1 MPAGDAVNILS
12 KVSESRH
19 ALYILQRL
27 DSYPSLKKRIF
38 GLIYEIWQ
46 FYLKISGYGIS
57 KVIDPDKTYRVNP
70 NRIIYSTRRAF
81 NIFLHKGKVIGGDWD
96 LAKNR
101 KAFEDSDVY
110 QAFCQRFLNQKSWQ
124 ETEFYHRVVAE
135 ISNGRIKWG
144 CKCREEFDDR
154 CKELDELYQSV
165 RDSGYKTQGGLRSC
179 SRDLFKEDEVTV
191 SIARTGEL
199 LFTNGRHRLSIAK
212 LLDIEV
218 IPVKVTVRHPK
229 WVKFCQQIL
238 AYAESQPVRK
248 VYDPLTHPDLADI
261 PSVYRGD
268 RFNIIKQNLSAR
280 TGTVLDIGAHWGY
293 FCHKFEDEGFD
304 CYAVEN
310 NPIHFYFLNKLRE
323 AENKK
328 FKVIYG
334 SIFDY
339 KERVDFDVVLALNI
353 FHHFLKFKDS
363 YLKLI
368 KLLERLEMKELFF
381 QADIADSPQMK
392 NAYKNYSPNDFVAFI
407 LKHSCLRETQY
418 IGESQNRRPI
428 YKLYR

>member
-1 MPAGDAVNILS
+1 MNILS

-19 ALYILQRL
+19 ILYILQRL
-27 DSYPSLKKRIF
+27 DSYPSLKKRVF
-38 GLIYEIWQ
+38 SLIYEIWQ
-46 FYLKISGYGIS
+46 FYLKISGYAIS
-57 KVIDPDKTYRVNP
+57 KVIDLDKTYWVNP

-81 NIFLHKGKVIGGDWD
+81 NIFLHKGKVIGGNWD

-135 ISNGRIKWG
+135 ISSGKIKWG

-154 CKELDELYQSV
+154 CKKLDELYQSV
-165 RDSGYKTQGGLRSC
+165 RDNGYETQGELGSRY
-179 SRDLFKEDEVTV
+179 RDLFKEDEVTV

-212 LLDIEV
+212 LLGIEA
-218 IPVKVTVRHPK
+218 IPVKVTVRHQK
-229 WVKFCQQIL
+229 WVKFRKQIL

-248 VYDPLTHPDLADI
+248 IYDPLPYPDLADI
-261 PSVYRGD
+261 PSFYGED

-280 TGTVLDIGAHWGY
+280 TGAVLDIGSHWGY
-293 FCHKFEDEGFD
+293 FCHKLEDEGFD

-310 NPIHFYFLNKLRE
+310 NPIHIYFLNKLRE

-339 KERVDFDVVLALNI
+339 QERTDFDVVLALNI
-353 FHHFLKFKDS
+353 FHHFLKFKTS

-368 KLLERLEMKELFF
+368 ELLKRLEMRELFF
-381 QADIADSPQMK
+381 QAEISDSSQMK
-392 NAYKNYSPNDFVAFI
+392 NAYKNYSPSDFTAFI
-407 LKHSCLRETQY
+407 LEHSCLREAQY
-418 IGESQNRRPI
+418 IGESQDRRPI